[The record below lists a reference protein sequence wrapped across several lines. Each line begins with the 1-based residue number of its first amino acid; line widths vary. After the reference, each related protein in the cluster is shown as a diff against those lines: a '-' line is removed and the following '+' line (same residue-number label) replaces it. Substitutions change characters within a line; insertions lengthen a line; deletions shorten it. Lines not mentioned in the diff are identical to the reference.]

1 MVTHQP
7 PASVFRMRL
16 FHFLTGVL
24 LGALAFS
31 FAWTAGLAM
40 DALRFMLVI
49 LGGMFILRYMLP
61 VRRVNWL
68 VVIGV
73 VLGIVLVVVR
83 PNLSLASLGTE
94 QLALVLG
101 MLWLMR

>member
-1 MVTHQP
+1 MIYQQTIGARIRSSLLHLVTG
-7 PASVFRMRL
+7 L
-16 FHFLTGVL
+16 L

-40 DALRFMLVI
+40 NALRFTLIVLGAMFVLRYMTPLRKANWIMLVGVI
-49 LGGMFILRYMLP
+49 LG
-61 VRRVNWL
+61 
-68 VVIGV
+68 
-73 VLGIVLVVVR
+73 VLLVVVQ

-94 QLALVLG
+94 QLALVIV